1 MILYQTDG
9 AGIYIGHDA
18 EGLAELRQRS
28 IRGRWLKGRKGK
40 DRLDDGWSHRAAGS
54 LAELKGQS
62 ELQRGQ

>member
-9 AGIYIGHDA
+9 AGIYTGHDA

-28 IRGRWLKGRKGK
+28 IGRRWLKSRKGR
-40 DRLDDGWSHRAAGS
+40 DRLDDGWSHRTAGS
-54 LAELKGQS
+54 PAELKGQN